1 MEQLKELRE
10 RVIKANE
17 LYDELRAVIHIPDD
31 EPFQREGIKILS
43 EPFVKGVFTLA
54 VIGQMS
60 SGKSAFINALLEDE
74 DILPTGHF
82 QTTCTLTEIVW
93 STIKR
98 LQVTYGDGHIEEY
111 NGDEILGKLKDVAAI
126 NPKFESLPI
135 NHINEFILKGQG
147 IKDILNNKDLI
158 IKLSGRPTIDEELLK
173 EYVLGNHKEGIEA
186 KNRSTIPVHVYMEY
200 PLAESYR
207 GWRIVDTPGIG
218 ALGGIDQTTKDF
230 LLNEKVDG
238 AIFMFNGAEP
248 IGRNDLSEMIKN
260 AYSQLTD
267 VAKERTFFVITHAGE
282 SACRSN
288 IERTFKN
295 ALDLFSQGDV
305 AIPRERFFA
314 VDSMLSLLYDCAII
328 RSNLDP
334 MIFQNIGVNIQG
346 MDRSDIKMYKNMVIM
361 LLEELADEQKELN
374 TENLNKKIVEV
385 AGFAALK
392 QALGCFARDAKMQAF
407 AKLRETIISDFKSFG
422 SKKTEEKGLWNGKLT
437 KSPEDFK
444 QELEL
449 KKKEIEKYRVKIL
462 KKYNDI
468 ILSYD
473 SEALTSMFDKSYKK
487 FEKKIDVATT
497 FAEIDNAYN
506 NFQDMF
512 PIEEELVMTKFTRD
526 CQKLGDIEISSEFPT
541 ISLPPI
547 DIEEAKR
554 KARKDAT
561 TTKSYQAKVKKK
573 GFWGWAKR
581 LLGQGGYD
589 YETRYYDEIDD
600 KKELANYQNN
610 LKADAKNAISSYCA
624 DLYKSYIQSTGLD
637 IQKQLDKL
645 VEQKKNEYDKIKND
659 LASAQEIAD
668 KIIAI
673 DSELKKI
680 SEYNEKVLTTTN
692 IA

>member
-1 MEQLKELRE
+1 
-10 RVIKANE
+10 
-17 LYDELRAVIHIPDD
+17 
-31 EPFQREGIKILS
+31 
-43 EPFVKGVFTLA
+43 
-54 VIGQMS
+54 
-60 SGKSAFINALLEDE
+60 
-74 DILPTGHF
+74 
-82 QTTCTLTEIVW
+82 
-93 STIKR
+93 
-98 LQVTYGDGHIEEY
+98 
-111 NGDEILGKLKDVAAI
+111 
-126 NPKFESLPI
+126 
-135 NHINEFILKGQG
+135 
-147 IKDILNNKDLI
+147 
-158 IKLSGRPTIDEELLK
+158 
-173 EYVLGNHKEGIEA
+173 
-186 KNRSTIPVHVYMEY
+186 
-200 PLAESYR
+200 
-207 GWRIVDTPGIG
+207 
-218 ALGGIDQTTKDF
+218 
-230 LLNEKVDG
+230 
-238 AIFMFNGAEP
+238 
-248 IGRNDLSEMIKN
+248 
-260 AYSQLTD
+260 
-267 VAKERTFFVITHAGE
+267 
-282 SACRSN
+282 
-288 IERTFKN
+288 
-295 ALDLFSQGDV
+295 
-305 AIPRERFFA
+305 
-314 VDSMLSLLYDCAII
+314 
-328 RSNLDP
+328 
-334 MIFQNIGVNIQG
+334 
-346 MDRSDIKMYKNMVIM
+346 MVIM

-407 AKLRETIISDFKSFG
+407 SKLRETIIADFKSFG
-422 SKKTEEKGLWNGKLT
+422 SKKTEEKELWSGKLT
-437 KSPEDFK
+437 KTPEEFK

-449 KKKEIEKYRVKIL
+449 KKQEIEKYRVKIL

-468 ILSYD
+468 ILSYGPD
-473 SEALTSMFDKSYKK
+473 VLTTMFEKSYKT
-487 FEKKIDVATT
+487 FEKKIDVATK

-573 GFWGWAKR
+573 GFWSGIKR
-581 LLGQGGYD
+581 LFGQGGYD

-600 KKELANYQNN
+600 KKELANYQSY
-610 LKADAKNAISSYCA
+610 LKRGAKEAIRSYCD
-624 DLYKSYIQSTGLD
+624 DLYKSYILLTGLD
-637 IQKQLDKL
+637 IQKQIDKL

>member
-1 MEQLKELRE
+1 
-10 RVIKANE
+10 
-17 LYDELRAVIHIPDD
+17 
-31 EPFQREGIKILS
+31 
-43 EPFVKGVFTLA
+43 
-54 VIGQMS
+54 
-60 SGKSAFINALLEDE
+60 
-74 DILPTGHF
+74 
-82 QTTCTLTEIVW
+82 
-93 STIKR
+93 
-98 LQVTYGDGHIEEY
+98 
-111 NGDEILGKLKDVAAI
+111 
-126 NPKFESLPI
+126 
-135 NHINEFILKGQG
+135 
-147 IKDILNNKDLI
+147 
-158 IKLSGRPTIDEELLK
+158 
-173 EYVLGNHKEGIEA
+173 
-186 KNRSTIPVHVYMEY
+186 
-200 PLAESYR
+200 
-207 GWRIVDTPGIG
+207 
-218 ALGGIDQTTKDF
+218 
-230 LLNEKVDG
+230 
-238 AIFMFNGAEP
+238 
-248 IGRNDLSEMIKN
+248 
-260 AYSQLTD
+260 
-267 VAKERTFFVITHAGE
+267 
-282 SACRSN
+282 
-288 IERTFKN
+288 
-295 ALDLFSQGDV
+295 
-305 AIPRERFFA
+305 
-314 VDSMLSLLYDCAII
+314 
-328 RSNLDP
+328 
-334 MIFQNIGVNIQG
+334 
-346 MDRSDIKMYKNMVIM
+346 
-361 LLEELADEQKELN
+361 
-374 TENLNKKIVEV
+374 
-385 AGFAALK
+385 
-392 QALGCFARDAKMQAF
+392 MQAF